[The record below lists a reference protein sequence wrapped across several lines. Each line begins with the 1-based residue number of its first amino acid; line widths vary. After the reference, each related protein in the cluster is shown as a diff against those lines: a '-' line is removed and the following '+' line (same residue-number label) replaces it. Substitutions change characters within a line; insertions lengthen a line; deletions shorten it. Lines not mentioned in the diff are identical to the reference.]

1 MLKENAEDPET
12 EIKLLNLILEEEV
25 VEQLIIPNKFV
36 QLGLW
41 KTVVYAESDHWLG
54 KNATKYP
61 VEGKIIDGIIE
72 NMY

>member
-36 QLGLW
+36 QLGL
-41 KTVVYAESDHWLG
+41 
-54 KNATKYP
+54 
-61 VEGKIIDGIIE
+61 
-72 NMY
+72 